1 MTKESMDVET
11 PQPSAP
17 DQRSFDALPSATP
30 GGRWASSLPLKTLVG
45 FIVALLTVVAM
56 SVVSSHVLQT
66 RSAGAKKMVQSLE
79 MARSLEKVISTLKDA
94 ETGQRGY
101 LLLGAE
107 PYLEPY
113 TAALAELPRNIADIR
128 RLAADSPAQL
138 QRLDAVEHLAADR
151 IAVLKE
157 GVELK
162 RAGESEAAVA
172 LVRLGR
178 GRKMMERL
186 RALTN
191 EMQVAERATLDVN
204 TQEWEWAAA
213 FSTFVTWAGAAILF
227 FLIAAAAVMS
237 SQDFRRMRM
246 QAWLRSGQNELGV
259 RMQGA
264 LKLDQLGEKIV
275 SFVARYLNAQVG
287 AMYFAEAEGR
297 LRLVGAYAIP
307 ARTSDGPELDRP
319 VAGLTRQAMQEKSV
333 LKVSDVP
340 QDYFPVTSG
349 LGGSRPR
356 HLVLAPTSA
365 DGVVNGVLELGFFR
379 SVSAHDL
386 ELLQLVAEP
395 IGVALR
401 TAQYRKELTLLLDE
415 SQRQATELQAQQEEL
430 RVSNEE
436 LEEQS
441 RALKDSAVRLEA
453 QQAELEVTNAQLE
466 TQAEVLQAQKDNL
479 ERAQRELTVHSEE
492 LMRANQV
499 KSEFLANMSH
509 ELRTPLNS
517 ALILA
522 KLLADNTSGNLNEE
536 QVTFAE
542 TIYGANTDLL
552 TLINDILDLSK
563 IEAGKIDVHLEKL
576 SLRAMIEQ
584 LRRTFDPL
592 AAQKGLRLEIS
603 LEDGNDDVIVSDGQ
617 RLQQVLKNLVSN
629 AVKFTERGAVRLAV
643 DTLKS
648 ADGAPLVRF
657 CVVDSGVGIAP
668 EHQDVIFEAFRQ
680 ADGRTHRKYGGTGLG
695 LSISRELARLLG
707 GDVTLQSEPGQG
719 STFTLTVPRSLG
731 EPGTTAT
738 ARRASAALAALAPV
752 THASSFH
759 ASPSFEQAPARAL
772 AVAEPSPV
780 AKLVED
786 DRDLI
791 ARGDRVILVVE
802 DDAAF
807 ARILVGLGR
816 ERGFKVVAT
825 PTAEDGIAATRAHNP
840 VGILLDVNLPD
851 HSGLTVLDRLK
862 RNPATRHV
870 PVHMISVEDHTQ
882 QALELGAVGYSLKP
896 VKREELLRALER
908 MEKKLA
914 QKIGSVLV
922 VEDDERQRRAI
933 EALLGGGDV
942 SITAVATA
950 TAALEALHTS
960 TFDCMVVDLTLPDL
974 GGYQLLERMAGDER
988 YSHPPVI
995 VYTGRSLDRDE
1006 EQRLTRYSRSIIIKG
1021 ARSPERLLDEVTLF
1035 LHHVEA
1041 ELPADRQRMLR
1052 ESRNRD
1058 AAFEGRR
1065 ILLAEDD
1072 VRNVFAL
1079 SHVLEPRG
1087 AKMEIARNG
1096 KEALAALEKLG
1107 SAEHQEGGIDV
1118 VIMDIMMPEMDG
1130 IAAMRAIRARP
1141 EWQKLPIIALT
1152 AKAMKDDQQKC
1163 LEAGASDYMA
1173 KPIDVEKLLSL
1184 LRVWMFKR

>member
-1 MTKESMDVET
+1 MNDET
-11 PQPSAP
+11 PPPSPPAP
-17 DQRSFDALPSATP
+17 PSPRFGEGRPSTTP
-30 GGRWASSLPLKTLVG
+30 GGRWGSLPGKTLAG
-45 FIVALLTVVAM
+45 FIAALLAVLAM
-56 SVVSSHVLQT
+56 SVVSYRALQT
-66 RSAGAKKMVQSLE
+66 RSTGVQRVTQTLDLTHELE
-79 MARSLEKVISTLKDA
+79 AVLSTLTDA
-94 ETGQRGY
+94 ETGYRGY
-101 LLLGAE
+101 LLTGAE

-113 TAALAELPRNIADIR
+113 TDALAAHPREMTEVR
-128 RLAADSPAQL
+128 RLAADNPAQL
-138 QRLDAVEHLAADR
+138 QRLDDVERLAADR
-151 IAVLKE
+151 LATTKE
-157 GVELK
+157 GIALK
-162 RAGESEAAVA
+162 RAGQAEAAVE
-172 LVRLGR
+172 LVRSGR
-178 GRKMMERL
+178 GKALMDRI
-186 RALTN
+186 RAVIN
-191 EMQVAERATLDVN
+191 EMLVVERAALDAR
-204 TQEWEWAAA
+204 TQEWERAAT
-213 FSTFVTWAGAAILF
+213 FSTFVTWAGAVLLL
-227 FLIAAAAVMS
+227 FLIVAAAVMS
-237 SQDFRRMRM
+237 SRDFREMQT
-246 QAWLRSGQNELGV
+246 QAWLRSGQNDLSDRLQGEHELEP
-259 RMQGA
+259 
-264 LKLDQLGEKIV
+264 LGEKIV

-287 AMYFAEAEGR
+287 AMYFAEAAGQ

-307 ARTSDGPELDRP
+307 APTSDLLDQARP
-319 VAGLTRQAMQEKSV
+319 VGGLTRQAMQEKAV
-333 LKVSDVP
+333 LKISDVP
-340 QDYFPVTSG
+340 PDYFPVTSG

-356 HLVLAPTSA
+356 HLVIAPTSA
-365 DGVVNGVLELGFFR
+365 DGVANAVLELGFFR
-379 SVSAHDL
+379 SVSPPDL
-386 ELLQLVAEP
+386 ELLRLIAEP

-401 TAQYRKELTLLLDE
+401 TAQYRKELALLLDKT
-415 SQRQATELQAQQEEL
+415 QRQAEELQRQQEEL

-441 RALKDSAVRLEA
+441 RTLKESAVHLEA
-453 QQAELEVTNAQLE
+453 QQAELEQTNAQLE
-466 TQAEVLQAQKDNL
+466 TQAEELQAQKDNL
-479 ERAQRELTVHSEE
+479 ERAQHDLTVHSDE
-492 LMRANQV
+492 LVRANQV

-522 KLLADNTSGNLNEE
+522 KLLADNTGGNLTGE
-536 QVTFAE
+536 QVQFAE
-542 TIYGANTDLL
+542 TIHGASTDLL

-576 SLRAMIEQ
+576 SLHAMIEQ

-592 AAQKGLRLEIS
+592 AAQKGLRLETS
-603 LEDGNDDVIVSDGQ
+603 LADGNDDVIVSDGQ

-629 AVKFTERGAVRLAV
+629 AVKFTERGTVRLAV
-643 DTLKS
+643 DALKS
-648 ADGAPLVRF
+648 DEGTPLVRF
-657 CVVDSGVGIAP
+657 CVADSGVGIAP
-668 EHQDVIFEAFRQ
+668 EHHDVIFEAFRQ
-680 ADGRTHRKYGGTGLG
+680 ADGSTHRQYGGTGLG
-695 LSISRELARLLG
+695 LSISRELARMLG

-719 STFTLTVPRSLG
+719 STFTLTVPRSPS
-731 EPGTTAT
+731 EPGITAT
-738 ARRASAALAALAPV
+738 TRPASAARAASAPV
-752 THASSFH
+752 APASSSH
-759 ASPSFEQAPARAL
+759 ALSFMPARTMAE
-772 AVAEPSPV
+772 AEPSPV
-780 AKLVED
+780 AKLVND

-791 ARGDRVILVVE
+791 AQGDRVILVVE

-807 ARILVGLGR
+807 ARILVGIGR
-816 ERGFKVVAT
+816 ECGFKVVAA
-825 PTAEDGIAATRAHNP
+825 PTAEDGIAATRAHHP

-862 RNPATRHV
+862 RNPVTRHV
-870 PVHMISVEDHTQ
+870 PVHMISVEDHVQ

-896 VKREELLRALER
+896 VKREELLRALKAMER
-908 MEKKLA
+908 KLA
-914 QKIGSVLV
+914 QKIGRVLV
-922 VEDDERQRRAI
+922 VEDDERQRQAI

-950 TAALEALHTS
+950 AAALEALHAS

-974 GGYQLLERMAGDER
+974 SGYQLLERMAGDER

-1006 EQRLTRYSRSIIIKG
+1006 EHRLSHYSRSIIIKG
-1021 ARSPERLLDEVTLF
+1021 ARSPERLLDEVMLF

-1052 ESRNRD
+1052 EVRNRD

-1079 SHVLEPRG
+1079 SRVLEPRG

-1107 SAEHQEGGIDV
+1107 SAEHHVGGIDIV
-1118 VIMDIMMPEMDG
+1118 LMDIMMPEMDG

-1163 LEAGASDYMA
+1163 FEAGASDYMA

-1184 LRVWMFKR
+1184 LRVWMFKQ